1 MYLNGTHLRHGHDPV
16 VLADVLQEL
25 ADIGALQLAAVP
37 LEVRVDDGR
46 CGDEEE
52 DGERLPREP
61 SHGATP
67 ELARYRLKY

>member
-1 MYLNGTHLRHGHDPV
+1 M
-16 VLADVLQEL
+16 
-25 ADIGALQLAAVP
+25 P

-67 ELARYRLKY
+67 ELARYRLKYRILSNVTRVLAVMHLDSVQTSDVEMETQQTLTS